1 MFYWVEQ
8 IKTIH
13 EVAKNNYEQFSQC
26 LNIHQNQ
33 IIKNL
38 ATLNIL
44 GNPSCC
50 LKKKKIK
57 ITI

>member
-1 MFYWVEQ
+1 M
-8 IKTIH
+8 KTIH
-13 EVAKNNYEQFSQC
+13 EVTKNNYEQFSQC
-26 LNIHQNQ
+26 LKTHQNQ

-50 LKKKKIK
+50 FNKKNKNNNIK
-57 ITI
+57 